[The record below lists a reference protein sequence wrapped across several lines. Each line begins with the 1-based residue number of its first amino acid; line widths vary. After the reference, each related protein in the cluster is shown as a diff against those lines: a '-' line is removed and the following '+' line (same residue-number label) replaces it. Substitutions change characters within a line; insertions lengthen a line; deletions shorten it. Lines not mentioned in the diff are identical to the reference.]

1 MLSVFSVPS
10 AAKTQMLFVTPDNC
24 KLIKGYSKHDL
35 QGVAQAYKVPASK
48 VNFVKAE
55 WGRGPGGGPQC
66 NMVFSTP
73 SGPKSCAV
81 FNILKDDFVFGQAVP
96 IPGNTAICH

>member
-1 MLSVFSVPS
+1 VGLIKHMSTHFFQCSVICICLSWALPS
-10 AAKTQMLFVTPDNC
+10 PAKTQMLFVTPDNC

-48 VNFVKAE
+48 VNFVK
-55 WGRGPGGGPQC
+55 
-66 NMVFSTP
+66 
-73 SGPKSCAV
+73 
-81 FNILKDDFVFGQAVP
+81 DDFVFGQAVP